1 MKRAAVI
8 AVLGLLVA
16 SSTAVA
22 APPWSA
28 PQNVSSTGF
37 GIWGQPHVGV
47 DADGRALATW
57 VAVTN
62 PVPDVKTGYPL
73 RTRLAVRDP
82 GAAEFRPEQESPP
95 FDGAPIMY
103 GSGQVLGL
111 RLFHDDYSSEPARLD
126 AIYGTAA
133 GAFSAKAIHNFTSE
147 PMSDPALA
155 LHRNAVAAWAEETG
169 YSYPAPA
176 AVRASIRRPGRD
188 FGRSRKLSRAGWM
201 GGVVAGAGP
210 GVVFVAWERNDRV
223 EARVKPRG
231 RPWGPVQ
238 RLGSATRD
246 SITFAVAFSGRRAY
260 LAWLDHDVLG
270 EPADANSS
278 IVRVA
283 ILSGGRTRF
292 RAPQT
297 VDRIPRRVPGES
309 SRIALAALRGHGA
322 LVAWTD
328 WDGRSFRARAALTG
342 RRARFGRPISVSL
355 PGESAVLG
363 DVESIPA
370 GLGDAG
376 TVLAVW
382 TRLDATATFG
392 ERVRAAVRAASGRFR
407 AGEDVSD
414 VARAPQPDLPL
425 FERLVPDLAF
435 DRVSRRWIVVWAQP
449 VSERAPPPFDGA
461 PTVVLRSATRP
472 G

>member
-1 MKRAAVI
+1 MKRATLI
-8 AVLGLLVA
+8 AVFGLLVA
-16 SSTAVA
+16 SPTAVA
-22 APPWSA
+22 APPWSVS
-28 PQNVSSTGF
+28 QNVSSTGF

-62 PVPDVKTGYPL
+62 PVSDVKSGYSL
-73 RTRLAVRDP
+73 RPRLAFRDP
-82 GAAEFRPEQESPP
+82 GAAEFRPEQDSPS
-95 FDGAPIMY
+95 FDGAPILY
-103 GSGQVLGL
+103 GSGRVLGL
-111 RLFHDDYSSEPARLD
+111 SLLDDPYSSEPARLD
-126 AIYGTAA
+126 AISGTPP
-133 GAFSAKAIHNFTSE
+133 GGFSAKAIHTFTSE

-188 FGRSRKLSRAGWM
+188 FGRSRKLSRAGWV

-260 LAWLDHDVLG
+260 LAWLDQDVLG
-270 EPADANSS
+270 EPADANPS
-278 IVRVA
+278 IVRTA
-283 ILSGGRTRF
+283 ILPGGRTRF
-292 RAPQT
+292 RVPRT
-297 VDRIPRRVPGES
+297 VDRISRRVPREPG
-309 SRIALAALRGHGA
+309 RIALAALRGHGA

-328 WDGRSFRARAALTG
+328 WDGRSFRARAAVTG
-342 RRARFGRPISVSL
+342 RRARFGRPISVSP
-355 PGESAVLG
+355 PGEPAVLA

-370 GLGDAG
+370 GRPNAG

-382 TRLDATATFG
+382 SSLDATGMFG
-392 ERVRAAVRAASGRFR
+392 ERVRAAVRGATGRFR

-414 VARAPQPDLPL
+414 VARAPQPDLPF

-461 PTVVLRSATRP
+461 PTTVLRSATRP